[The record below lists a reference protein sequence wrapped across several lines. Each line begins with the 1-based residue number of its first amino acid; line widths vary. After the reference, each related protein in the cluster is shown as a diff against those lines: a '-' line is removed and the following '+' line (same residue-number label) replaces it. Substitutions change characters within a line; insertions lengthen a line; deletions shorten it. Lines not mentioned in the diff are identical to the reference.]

1 MVAYVLPLA
10 KDMGYEQVELT
21 VVEGNSCAGHLYKKF
36 GFKETGRNIRAL
48 KYDDGSYR
56 DEYRMVRM
64 LEE

>member
-1 MVAYVLPLA
+1 MMAYVLSLA
-10 KDMGYEQVELT
+10 KDMGYEQVELE
-21 VVEGNSCAGHLYKKF
+21 VVDGNSRAKHLYEKF
-36 GFKETGRNIRAL
+36 GFIETGRNIRAL